1 MLPVLL
7 TGFRKNY
14 EDSVN
19 NASSLFYLLLKI
31 LHCLVL
37 PSRGD
42 KEDLE
47 LRGKLGFDENSG
59 DSAIVAT
66 WLGKLL
72 MLTAG
77 LPESKRGPGLS
88 TEDFDF
94 LNPYG
99 KKDIWTP
106 SAGGLNLVETKVRAA
121 RFLASGA
128 FNDAERFLPALIASS
143 DPNSRLSDVGEDILK
158 RALPAVS
165 LEQPQLLEKLFGIYL
180 GTRGAEGSL
189 PARPPLQIKVLGL
202 LCKSKAVASF
212 VTQSTQIVKEGLTPL
227 EEQVVSGK
235 SEPAKQGL
243 EASKLRN
250 QIFILTNWLARISSA
265 AQVQSFA
272 PALVTQLRT
281 YIESQ
286 GWPTYSHGASPGTGE
301 LDSRSY
307 GYESIGLLAAACPQ
321 PLLLE
326 PDLDLLRWL
335 FNSLSSDCSGRD
347 ISISIEQAL
356 SSVIGAFNRSLDP
369 DIETPLTD
377 LLVYQ
382 TSLHIGDV
390 QGSGYEVIRSTQFTA
405 VRFANRCLPFSNTK
419 ARWINVL
426 AIGSETGAKN
436 EVYEEGKKGLDPYW
450 HRNLNPR
457 TNTNSNV
464 EGMDENH
471 FYRLPYFKELVTQYY
486 GFSSPW
492 NAQILDPQ
500 QINSAR
506 AYGTAALFCR
516 CVLIHQ
522 ALESTGDAPTID
534 AEWERNLGALIE
546 TNVDARQKLRKHLR
560 SLVVADTDTFATLAL
575 FLKALFTGVAGPVS
589 YTHLTLPTKA

>member
-1 MLPVLL
+1 MTQDRLDLLPVLL

-47 LRGKLGFDENSG
+47 LRGNLGFDEDLG

-77 LPESKRGPGLS
+77 LPESRRGPGLS
-88 TEDFDF
+88 TEDFNF

-128 FNDAERFLPALIASS
+128 FTDAERFLPALIASS

-158 RALPAVS
+158 RALPVVS
-165 LEQPQLLEKLFGIYL
+165 LEQPELLERLFGIYL
-180 GTRGAEGSL
+180 GTSGAEGSL

-227 EEQVVSGK
+227 EEQVVSGRN
-235 SEPAKQGL
+235 EPAKQGL

-250 QIFILTNWLARISSA
+250 QIFIFTNWLARISSA
-265 AQVQSFA
+265 SQVSSFA
-272 PALVTQLRT
+272 PALVTQLRI

-286 GWPTYSHGASPGTGE
+286 GWPTYSHGVSPGTGE

-307 GYESIGLLAAACPQ
+307 AYENIGLLAAACPQ

-326 PDLDLLRWL
+326 PDLYLLRWL
-335 FNSLSSDCSGRD
+335 FNSLSSDRSSRD
-347 ISISIEQAL
+347 ISVSIEQAL
-356 SSVIGAFNRSLDP
+356 SSVIGAFSRSLGP

-377 LLVYQ
+377 LLLYQ
-382 TSLHIGDV
+382 TNLHVGDV
-390 QGSGYEVIRSTQFTA
+390 QGSGYEVIRRTQFTA

-426 AIGSETGAKN
+426 AIGSETAAKN
-436 EVYEEGKKGLDPYW
+436 EVYDEGKKGLDPYW

-457 TNTNSNV
+457 TSTNSNV
-464 EGMDENH
+464 EGADEYH
-471 FYRLPYFKELVTQYY
+471 LYLLPYF
-486 GFSSPW
+486 
-492 NAQILDPQ
+492 
-500 QINSAR
+500 
-506 AYGTAALFCR
+506 
-516 CVLIHQ
+516 
-522 ALESTGDAPTID
+522 
-534 AEWERNLGALIE
+534 
-546 TNVDARQKLRKHLR
+546 
-560 SLVVADTDTFATLAL
+560 
-575 FLKALFTGVAGPVS
+575 
-589 YTHLTLPTKA
+589 